1 MSVATDIQKSMV
13 FLWHPKNK
21 SNPKTSDFW
30 LWVHNGMVILDPA
43 VIEQQISDAKK
54 QVSSV
59 KKSNKQILVICEKT
73 VYKDELEKLS
83 EKAGFHY
90 LNHKVPS
97 GVLTNFDTLLGR
109 IRSLKELRAFVDS
122 ASFDT
127 LTKKEQSM
135 KKRELKK
142 IEQVYKWVVDLK
154 KKPDLVVIVD
164 GQYMHKFVSE
174 IQKLKSPAVVLAS
187 SDFDKWIDQQVVM
200 CNTNSLSSISY
211 VMNSLFG

>member
-1 MSVATDIQKSMV
+1 
-13 FLWHPKNK
+13 
-21 SNPKTSDFW
+21 
-30 LWVHNGMVILDPA
+30 MVILDPA

-142 IEQVYKWVVDLK
+142 IEQVYK
-154 KKPDLVVIVD
+154 
-164 GQYMHKFVSE
+164 
-174 IQKLKSPAVVLAS
+174 
-187 SDFDKWIDQQVVM
+187 
-200 CNTNSLSSISY
+200 
-211 VMNSLFG
+211 